1 MMKTKAIF
9 TSVLV
14 VSMLFAAD
22 AFAQRGRRAAT
33 PQGRQQVTERP
44 AERYQRNVQR
54 TPLAYCMETFDLTE
68 AQEEEIQALRL
79 EQIEKSTEHRN
90 QMDELRARKRTLM
103 TTDGDNSEA
112 LNQVID
118 EMSELRNAR
127 MKASVNHRQAV
138 RELLTEE
145 QRVIFDN
152 QTGRRPGGR
161 AAMGRR
167 GGHSP
172 RKAGGRW

>member
-1 MMKTKAIF
+1 MKTKAIF

-14 VSMLFAAD
+14 VSMLFTAD
-22 AFAQRGRRAAT
+22 ALAQRGRRAAT
-33 PQGRQQVTERP
+33 PQGRQQVSERP
-44 AERYQRNVQR
+44 VERYRQNAER
-54 TPLAYCMETFDLTE
+54 TPMAYCMETLDLTE
-68 AQEEEIQALRL
+68 AQEEQVQALRL
-79 EQIEKSTEHRN
+79 EQMEKSTQHRN

-112 LNQVID
+112 LNEVID
-118 EMSELRNAR
+118 AMSELRNER

-152 QTGRRPGGR
+152 QTGRRQGGR
-161 AAMGRR
+161 DSAGRR

-172 RKAGGRW
+172 RRGGGRW